1 MVTGFPLR
9 RRLLMASGL
18 GYVLVFV
25 LFLVFERPG
34 LGIAH
39 LFYIPIIIAAM
50 TEGPVTGALA
60 GVVATVLYAA
70 AVAINPHVPST
81 EVPTVA
87 TAIRMVSFVAVGGMI
102 GYYAALN
109 RKLMGGAYDLVEELS
124 ILARRDVVTGL
135 SNTRGFENVIGA
147 RLEAQRPFV
156 LLVGDAAGIEDDDTL
171 RNVGERL
178 AQYLQPGDEV
188 ARVG

>member
-1 MVTGFPLR
+1 MPTGLHLR
-9 RRLLMASGL
+9 RRLLAASAV
-18 GYVLVFV
+18 GYAVVFA

-39 LFYIPIIIAAM
+39 MFYIPIIVAAM

-60 GVVATVLYAA
+60 GMVATVLYAA
-70 AVAINPHVPST
+70 AVTINQHIPST
-81 EVPTVA
+81 EVPTLA

-124 ILARRDVVTGL
+124 ILARRDTATGL
-135 SNTRGFENVIGA
+135 ANT
-147 RLEAQRPFV
+147 
-156 LLVGDAAGIEDDDTL
+156 
-171 RNVGERL
+171 
-178 AQYLQPGDEV
+178 
-188 ARVG
+188 